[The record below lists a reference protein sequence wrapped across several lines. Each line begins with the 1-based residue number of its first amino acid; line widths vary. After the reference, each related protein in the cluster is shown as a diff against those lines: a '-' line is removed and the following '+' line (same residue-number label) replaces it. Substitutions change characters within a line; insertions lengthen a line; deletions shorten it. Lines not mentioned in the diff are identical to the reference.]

1 MCAHTEC
8 LQILDCRFG
17 AAVSAFSREDPTKPD
32 RALSG
37 ARTKASR
44 TRARWICVCQL
55 LRFPCTTWQHHNNGG
70 ANVPHRVRKE
80 LQEIEPLLL
89 KIPEAARLL
98 NCSPRHIDDLAAQGL
113 LEKRKLDHAVRITM
127 ASVKKLAAAE

>member
-1 MCAHTEC
+1 
-8 LQILDCRFG
+8 
-17 AAVSAFSREDPTKPD
+17 
-32 RALSG
+32 
-37 ARTKASR
+37 
-44 TRARWICVCQL
+44 
-55 LRFPCTTWQHHNNGG
+55 
-70 ANVPHRVRKE
+70 VPHRVRRE